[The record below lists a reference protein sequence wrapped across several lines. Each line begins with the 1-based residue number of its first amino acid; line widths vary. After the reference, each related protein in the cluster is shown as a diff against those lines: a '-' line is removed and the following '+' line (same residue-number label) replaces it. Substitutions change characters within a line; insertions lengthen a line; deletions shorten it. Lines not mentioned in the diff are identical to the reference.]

1 MKRFLALTAA
11 VVLAMSVSMTA
22 FAASSPSSG
31 GGSSHHHSSSHSG
44 GGSSAPASTTSASTG
59 QVKGVSA
66 SADEAVAATYG
77 VAQAVVG
84 ADGSATPAKIASTT
98 CPDETKTVLWGAAA
112 TFKLTPVDSFV
123 FSMVDGDPAAQ
134 ITTAMSA
141 ANLPANCQFMVFDC
155 FGNLTVVTPIINEN
169 GTATVTLPATCVIT
183 VCTK

>member
-22 FAASSPSSG
+22 FAASSPSSKR
-31 GGSSHHHSSSHSG
+31 SSHHG

-84 ADGSATPAKIASTT
+84 TDGSVTPAKIASTT

-155 FGNLTVVTPIINEN
+155 FGNLTVVTPIIDEN